1 MRRRSPLFRLLASLV
16 VAVGFTAIAWA
27 GLSANVFGGW
37 QLRFSDALFPGTSAN
52 SNIAVVGVD
61 PESQDTTRY
70 PDLGQWPWN
79 RAVHGRIIDNLE
91 KAGAKVVVYDIV
103 FSPET
108 ANDQPLAQAERRA
121 GNVILAS
128 FAEFAGRPQ
137 GGLLEASSYTP
148 PVAALADPALAIGH
162 TNVTPDSDGV
172 VRSLPLVIDVDGQ
185 LEPALALQAYMA
197 EEGLTGPLTLRPESI
212 QVGNSI
218 IPTNRDHILDL
229 NFADRLRQG
238 APGVPVLSAGE
249 VYAGNFEPSAV
260 EGKVVFFGVTD
271 PTLGDNKQTPVDKGS
286 GLPGVYIH
294 ANALNTMLQGAFLEN
309 ASLPLT
315 LVTVF
320 VVALLVALA
329 VQFLPLWLAALTPIL
344 VGFGYLLYVFNRFD
358 AGTVNNLVY
367 PNLGIVV
374 AFIGSLGV
382 RYFTEVKERRRV
394 TTAFGRYLAKDV
406 VDEVLAAPEGP
417 VATLKGV
424 SRPLSILFA
433 DLRGFTAASENS
445 PAADV
450 VSALNIYLDA
460 MTRAVID
467 EKGTIDK
474 FMGDCVMAFWGAP
487 KADPDY
493 VNRSVRAAVLMQD
506 YIDDAM
512 RTTEASRLRV
522 KGCGVGI
529 SAGDAVVGNIGSAER
544 LDYTVIGDTVNTASR
559 LCGVAGP
566 GEIVVTEECAHLLDD
581 SFRLGPL
588 PPLSVKGKAKPL
600 RVFQVLREGQEVAVF
615 EEGAMLDATEEKG
628 HFEPAPAAAAPEPV
642 PAEAVAASDGDGQP
656 EVVEAPSRA
665 AGYAPVEPVPGA
677 TAQER
682 DPDPQPAKP
691 TPPE

>member
-1 MRRRSPLFRLLASLV
+1 MS
-16 VAVGFTAIAWA
+16 VAVATGFTLIAWA

-37 QLRFSDALFPGTSAN
+37 QLRFSDALFPGTGTDPR
-52 SNIAVVGVD
+52 IVVVGVD
-61 PESQDTTRY
+61 SHSQTV

-79 RAVHGRIIDNLE
+79 RAAHARITDNP
-91 KAGAKVVVYDIV
+91 KRAGAGLIVYDVV
-103 FSPET
+103 FNPET
-108 ANDQPLAQAERRA
+108 ENDAPLAKAEA
-121 GNVILAS
+121 KAKNVILAS
-128 FAEFAGRPQ
+128 FAEFEGRS
-137 GGLLEASSYTP
+137 GGDLLEASNLTD
-148 PVAALADPALAIGH
+148 PVPELATAAAAIGH
-162 TNVTPDSDGV
+162 TNVTPDADGV
-172 VRSLPLVIDVDGQ
+172 TRSLPLVIDAGGQ
-185 LEPALALQAYMA
+185 LIPSLSLQAYLA
-197 EEGLTGPLTLRPESI
+197 TEGLSGPLTLRRDGI
-212 QVGNSI
+212 QAGGI
-218 IPTNRDHILDL
+218 LIPTDRAQILDL
-229 NFADRLRQG
+229 NFADQLREG
-238 APGVPVLSAGE
+238 APKVPILSAAD
-249 VYAGNFEPSAV
+249 VYAGNFDRAQV
-260 EGKVVFFGVTD
+260 AGKVVFFGVTD

-286 GLPGVYIH
+286 GLPGVFIH
-294 ANALNTMLQGAFLEN
+294 ANALNTMLQGAFLTN

-315 LVTVF
+315 LATVF
-320 VVALLVALA
+320 VVALLIALA

-344 VGFGYLLYVFNRFD
+344 VGFAYLLYVFNRFD
-358 AGTVNNLVY
+358 RGTVNNLVY

-382 RYFTEVKERRRV
+382 RYFTEVRERRRV

-406 VDEVLAAPEGP
+406 VEEVLAAPEGP

-433 DLRGFTAASENS
+433 DLRGFTSASENS

-487 KADPDY
+487 RADPDY
-493 VNRSVRAAVLMQD
+493 VNRCVRAAVLMQD
-506 YIDDAM
+506 YIDEAM

-559 LCGVAGP
+559 LCGVAGA
-566 GEIVVTEECAHLLDD
+566 GEIVVTEECAHLM
-581 SFRLGPL
+581 SPEFRLGPL

-600 RVFQVLREGQEVAVF
+600 RVFQVLREGQEAAVF
-615 EEGAMLDATEEKG
+615 EAGVTLDATEEKG
-628 HFEPAPAAAAPEPV
+628 HFEPAPAAA
-642 PAEAVAASDGDGQP
+642 VAAEPAGDGEA
-656 EVVEAPSRA
+656 EVVQAPSKA

-677 TAQER
+677 NAAER
-682 DPDPQPAKP
+682 DPNA
-691 TPPE
+691 TPSTEPRSAE